1 MAKDPSKTEK
11 ATPRR
16 RQKAREEGQVA
27 KSQDIP
33 ISATLVVMFFTFI
46 AYIPFAYH
54 NLLKFYRY
62 VFSNPDYLIPSVN
75 SSIVFIG
82 IKTLGILLLPIFL
95 VFLLTGIISNVA
107 QFGLLFSPKALLP
120 KLDRINPV
128 SGLMRLVSLKTLF
141 ELFRNILK
149 LIVATAVSYFILKV
163 IFSQIISLMN
173 VPINQEVYFMVK
185 YSMVLILAFALLSI
199 PVAII
204 DFIYRKFEY
213 EENIKM
219 TKHEVKEERKMY
231 EGNPQIKAAIR
242 KKQRELSMLR
252 MMAEVAK
259 ADVVI
264 TNPEHYAVALKY
276 DRGKM
281 QAPKV
286 VAKGIDHVAQK
297 IKEKAKEN
305 NIPIV
310 EDPPLARSLYSSC
323 EVGDFI
329 PENLYVAVAKILA
342 RVYKERGIK
351 VR

>member
-33 ISATLVVMFFTFI
+33 ISASLIVMFFVFL
-46 AYIPFAYH
+46 AYIPFAYT
-54 NLLKFYRY
+54 NLIKFYRY
-62 VFSNPDYLIPSVN
+62 VFSNPDYLIPSIN
-75 SSIVFIG
+75 SS
-82 IKTLGILLLPIFL
+82 LILLSVKTMAVLLFP
-95 VFLLTGIISNVA
+95 VFLAFLLVGVISNIA
-107 QFGLLFSPKALLP
+107 QFGLLFSVKALKP

-128 SGLMRLVSLKTLF
+128 SGLMRLVSLKTVF
-141 ELFRNILK
+141 ELFRNVLK
-149 LIVATAVSYFILKV
+149 LIVATAVSYFVLKFLFNDILRLV
-163 IFSQIISLMN
+163 DLS
-173 VPINQEVYFMVK
+173 VNQQVYIMLK
-185 YSMVLILAFALLSI
+185 YTMILILAFALLSI
-199 PVAII
+199 PVAVI

-219 TKHEVKEERKMY
+219 TKQEVKEERKMY

-242 KKQRELSMLR
+242 RKQRELSMLR

-264 TNPEHYAVALKY
+264 TNPDHYAVALKY
-276 DRGKM
+276 EKGKM

-286 VAKGIDHVAQK
+286 VAKGVDNVALK

-305 NIPIV
+305 NVPV
-310 EDPPLARSLYSSC
+310 FEDPPLARSLYRSC
-323 EVGDFI
+323 DIGDYI

-342 RVYKERGIK
+342 RVYKEKGVK
-351 VR
+351 L